1 MKKNHSSHSHGH
13 DSTHGHD
20 HAHSH
25 GHSHDHEILHVPHAS
40 FNKLRL
46 SFFIIALFMVVEVVS
61 GWLFNS
67 LALISDGLHML
78 TDAVALGIAALA
90 VSLGTRR
97 ATQEKTFGFK
107 RFEILAAFANGLSLC
122 LMAGFIVFHG
132 VQRLAVPEAV
142 NAWPMLWVA
151 SAGLFVNIFVAWWL
165 HRGEEEKSLNLQGA
179 LWHVMGDLA
188 ASVAAV
194 IAAVSIITLG
204 WLWVDPLLSLL
215 IAVVIALGGYRIMR
229 KSAHILVEGTPEGVD
244 LEDVR
249 KTMLETRQVD
259 SVHDL
264 HLWTMNGRDLYLS
277 AHVQCTAGTTSQKE
291 VMESLTRRLS
301 DGYAVD
307 HITLQVDGCVGGD
320 CLTDCETV
328 RH

>member
-1 MKKNHSSHSHGH
+1 
-13 DSTHGHD
+13 
-20 HAHSH
+20 
-25 GHSHDHEILHVPHAS
+25 
-40 FNKLRL
+40 
-46 SFFIIALFMVVEVVS
+46 MVVEVVS

-97 ATQEKTFGFK
+97 ATHEKTFGFK

-132 VQRLAVPEAV
+132 VQRLFAPEEV
-142 NAWPMLWVA
+142 MAWPMLWVA
-151 SAGLFVNIFVAWWL
+151 SLGLLVNVFVAWWL

-194 IAAVSIITLG
+194 VAAIGIILGG
-204 WLWVDPLLSLL
+204 WLWIDPLLSII

-229 KSAHILVEGTPEGVD
+229 RSAHILVEGTPEGVE

-249 KTMLETRQVD
+249 KTMLETLEVD

-277 AHVQCTAGTTSQKE
+277 AHVQCVPGTTSQKA
-291 VMESLTRRLS
+291 VMESLTKKLNEEYR
-301 DGYAVD
+301 VD
-307 HITLQVDGCVGGD
+307 HLTLQVDGCVQGD
-320 CLTDCETV
+320 CLTDCEI
-328 RH
+328 R